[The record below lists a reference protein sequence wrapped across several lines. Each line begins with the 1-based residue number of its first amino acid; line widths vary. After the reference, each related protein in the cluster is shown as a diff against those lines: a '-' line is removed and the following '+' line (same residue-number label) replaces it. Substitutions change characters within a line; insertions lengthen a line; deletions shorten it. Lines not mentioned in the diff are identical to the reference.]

1 MKWNASNYGNVNQ
14 LFVKSQN
21 IWTPDIIIMDSA
33 EENIPR
39 SYRDNYLIIVNSNG
53 RIRWHYQTLSKSFC
67 EIDIMNF
74 PFDEQTCS
82 ISIRSSARDK
92 SMLKIIKR
100 NLKVKVMENIKTG
113 LKIQFD
119 IY

>member
-1 MKWNASNYGNVNQ
+1 
-14 LFVKSQN
+14 
-21 IWTPDIIIMDSA
+21 MDSA

-92 SMLKIIKR
+92 NMLKIIKR

-113 LKIQFD
+113 LKIQFY
-119 IY
+119 INYIQLQVNKFIK